1 MRLSHKSHNGD
12 SELTKW
18 RILVVQFIFL
28 FLEMEEGMQN
38 ITDYMKQQALLCEKN
53 DDISVDLYSQYG
65 VKRGLR
71 DENGHFSPSRY
82 SNAFISDMFV
92 SPVSTPCPFSS
103 LNPLLTPY

>member
-53 DDISVDLYSQYG
+53 DDISVDL
-65 VKRGLR
+65 
-71 DENGHFSPSRY
+71 
-82 SNAFISDMFV
+82 
-92 SPVSTPCPFSS
+92 
-103 LNPLLTPY
+103 